1 MPPHYGH
8 VFVLLGLLCCLSSL
22 VEAFAPSNNAAV
34 VHRLNRCASVLRA
47 AEAAATATT
56 TTTTTTLDGRKIT
69 GDLAPLNNFL
79 LVKTAELI
87 EKTEGGIL
95 LTGKAKIKKTEG
107 KVVAV
112 GPGRTHPDSG
122 MVVEMPVKVGEGV
135 VYGKYDGTEVK
146 LNGVSHTLIRDDDI
160 LVKFT
165 SDALTVDTVEVTRD
179 NVLVKVDRKEAES
192 ESGLLIAKSAKSNN
206 DKPSMGLVV
215 KIGPGKMAANGNLIP
230 LEVQVGDMVKFRDF
244 LGNEVEIDKE
254 EYSVIKMTDIL
265 AKF

>member
-1 MPPHYGH
+1 MMMQRDGLL
-8 VFVLLGLLCCLSSL
+8 VLLSLLLLCVHLSHRV
-22 VEAFAPSNNAAV
+22 VEAFVPHNNAAAMYYYRSQ
-34 VHRLNRCASVLRA
+34 HVLRA
-47 AEAAATATT
+47 EAATTETA
-56 TTTTTTLDGRKIT
+56 TTTLDGRKIT

-87 EKTEGGIL
+87 DKTEGGIL

-107 KVVAV
+107 KVIAV

-122 MVVEMPVKVGEGV
+122 IVITMPVKVGDGV

-146 LNGVSHTLIRDDDI
+146 LNGIPHTLIRDDDI

-165 SDALTVDTVEVTRD
+165 SDELTVDTVEVTRD
-179 NVLVKVDRKEAES
+179 NVLVKVDRKEAET
-192 ESGLLIAKSAKSNN
+192 ESGLLIAKSAKSN

-215 KIGPGKMAANGNLIP
+215 KIGPGKMAANGTLIP
-230 LEVQVGDMVKFRDF
+230 MEIQVGDMVKYRDF
-244 LGNEVEIDKE
+244 LGNEVEIGKE
-254 EYSVIKMTDIL
+254 EYSVIKMADIL